1 LLSSTFS
8 IFVLNSA
15 MDFLMD
21 KIVDTVWTF
30 MLFCSSY
37 KLLMIENHKK
47 NSYNAVV
54 KLCLSFLF
62 VIYYIY
68 YIWQWQWICFY
79 GELWLFKK
87 SI

>member
-1 LLSSTFS
+1 
-8 IFVLNSA
+8 
-15 MDFLMD
+15 MD

-54 KLCLSFLF
+54 KFCLSFLF
-62 VIYYIY
+62 VIYDNDNGFVFMVSYGYFKIYI
-68 YIWQWQWICFY
+68 
-79 GELWLFKK
+79 
-87 SI
+87 